1 MKTKLTAYLLK
12 NDSIDLYDLFHQFQ
26 SVSIYDLIN
35 ELHELKKELQ
45 LTTKL
50 SSLTSQIDALLPK
63 LNDISD
69 PAQQVVFLCKE
80 IDIAQRGHSTG
91 FPRELQNC

>member
-26 SVSIYDLIN
+26 SISVYTLIN
-35 ELHELKKELQ
+35 ELHALKEELQ

-50 SSLTSQIDALLPK
+50 SSLTSQIDGLLPK
-63 LNDISD
+63 LGAIED
-69 PAQQVVFLCKE
+69 PTQQVKFLCKE
-80 IDIAQRGHSTG
+80 IDIAQRAT
-91 FPRELQNC
+91 